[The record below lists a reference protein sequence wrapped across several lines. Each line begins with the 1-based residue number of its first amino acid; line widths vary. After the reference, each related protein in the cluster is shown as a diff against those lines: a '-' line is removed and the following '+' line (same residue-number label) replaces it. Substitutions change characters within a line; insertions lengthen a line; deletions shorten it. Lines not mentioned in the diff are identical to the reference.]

1 MAKQTNGYLGGFS
14 GKLGPAVG
22 YRWKGLWC
30 VRSQSRK
37 VYNPRTAAQQ
47 EHRALFREEVRLAGK
62 MRWAVNIGFKVLSDE
77 LDMTAQ
83 NLFVKANQKAF
94 SSVEGRFTVAYE
106 NLAVSDGPV
115 APVEVTEWSVDADNV
130 LEVRFDKNPLH
141 LSCSG
146 FDNVY
151 VWVWCPEAAT
161 GYLANPVYRRM
172 KRLSTLLPSL
182 MEGKEIHVYA
192 FVQDNHGRCSP
203 TAYGYPPADTSVIV
217 ATTGA
222 TPAEATPQEVPP
234 TTTVPAV
241 DDYQPSPPKRSSPA
255 SQFC

>member
-1 MAKQTNGYLGGFS
+1 MAKQSNGYLGGFS

-106 NLAVSDGPV
+106 DLAVSDGPV

-151 VWVWCPEAAT
+151 VWVWCPEAAV
-161 GYLANPVYRRM
+161 GYLANPVYRRA
-172 KRLSTLLPSL
+172 KRMSTLLPEL
-182 MEGKEIHVYA
+182 MEGKEIHLYA
-192 FVQDNHGRCSP
+192 FVQDERGHCSP
-203 TAYGYPPADTSVIV
+203 TAYGNPPAGAIVSPAGANPATSV
-217 ATTGA
+217 
-222 TPAEATPQEVPP
+222 PRE
-234 TTTVPAV
+234 VPAV
-241 DDYQPSPPKRSSPA
+241 ATATVSGSSQPLPPKRPSPA
-255 SQFC
+255 TQFT